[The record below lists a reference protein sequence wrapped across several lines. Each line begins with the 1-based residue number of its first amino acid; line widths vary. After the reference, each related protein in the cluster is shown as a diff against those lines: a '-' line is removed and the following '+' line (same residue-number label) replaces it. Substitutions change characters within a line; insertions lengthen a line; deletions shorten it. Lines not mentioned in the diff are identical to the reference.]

1 MTSKGAGVR
10 LSLLAL
16 TAVSNIAF
24 SIIIYLYLEQ
34 VVLVLNTIRILFVLE
49 LVLIGFTYISF
60 YQTVTWLGKAFKKI
74 RDTDDVPGQYFPNE
88 IYPGW
93 LEWAM
98 ERVGRDGG
106 IYIMHAACWVYGLAI
121 FGIVYWLFPA
131 YEFRE
136 MEGLLAWLIPCNILA
151 LIAVL
156 MILRTLAKTKKYIEW
171 KQY

>member
-1 MTSKGAGVR
+1 M
-10 LSLLAL
+10 LAL

-34 VVLVLNTIRILFVLE
+34 PVLVLNTIRILFVLE
-49 LVLIGFTYISF
+49 LVLIGITYISF
-60 YQTVTWLGKAFKKI
+60 YQTVTWLGKTFKKI
-74 RDTDDVPGQYFPNE
+74 RDMDDVLRESTGLERTLNFA
-88 IYPGW
+88 YPTYPSW
-93 LEWAM
+93 LESAM
-98 ERVGRDGG
+98 EWQLRNGG
-106 IYIMHAACWVYGLAI
+106 PYTMLAAVFVYFIAI

-156 MILRTLAKTKKYIEW
+156 MMLRTLAKTKKYIEW